1 MQTLPLLA
9 PSGRGCLLAF
19 LLCVPRQKKSR
30 EKTFS
35 SVSFLSAW
43 GRIGIMAER
52 RMESDN
58 TSPAS
63 SAAMELSDSHND
75 SEAAGAVVVPGQRVG
90 HAEDNAAGEGTYV
103 RGSHIYASVLGRR
116 RLLSPAEAQRW
127 REGLNAGE
135 EALPPLNGEDAGKSV
150 VIVEKAGGRGGFGGG
165 GGGWVPRAGD
175 VVTGVVVRVTPRVAA
190 VNIACVGR
198 RALPETFSGIV
209 RSQDVRATATEQVE
223 LYKAFR
229 PGDVVRAEVLSLGD
243 ARSYFLSTGRN
254 DLGVVSATH
263 SVSGAAMVPLSWNM
277 MMCPKT
283 NMTEPRKVAKL
294 SP

>member
-1 MQTLPLLA
+1 
-9 PSGRGCLLAF
+9 
-19 LLCVPRQKKSR
+19 
-30 EKTFS
+30 
-35 SVSFLSAW
+35 
-43 GRIGIMAER
+43 
-52 RMESDN
+52 MESDN

-75 SEAAGAVVVPGQRVG
+75 SEEAGAVVVPGQRVG

-150 VIVEKAGGRGGFGGG
+150 VIVEKAGGRGGLGG

>member
-1 MQTLPLLA
+1 MEVMDVATPTDPTHSSMDLTSA
-9 PSGRGCLLAF
+9 PEQQDEFG
-19 LLCVPRQKKSR
+19 
-30 EKTFS
+30 
-35 SVSFLSAW
+35 
-43 GRIGIMAER
+43 GI
-52 RMESDN
+52 
-58 TSPAS
+58 
-63 SAAMELSDSHND
+63 
-75 SEAAGAVVVPGQRVG
+75 VVPGQRVG
-90 HAEDNAAGEGTYV
+90 HAEDYASGEGTYV
-103 RGSHIYASVLGRR
+103 RGSHIYASVLGLR
-116 RLLSPAEAQRW
+116 RLLSPAEAQQW
-127 REGLNAGE
+127 HEGAAAAALVSTEEPTQSSREH
-135 EALPPLNGEDAGKSV
+135 DARSV
-150 VIVEKAGGRGGFGGG
+150 VVVEKAGGRGLGGG

-209 RSQDVRATATEQVE
+209 RSQDVRATSTEQVE

-263 SVSGAAMVPLSWNM
+263 SVSGAAMVPLSWNL

-294 SP
+294 TP

>member
-1 MQTLPLLA
+1 
-9 PSGRGCLLAF
+9 
-19 LLCVPRQKKSR
+19 
-30 EKTFS
+30 
-35 SVSFLSAW
+35 
-43 GRIGIMAER
+43 
-52 RMESDN
+52 MESDN

-63 SAAMELSDSHND
+63 SASMELSDSYHD
-75 SEAAGAVVVPGQRVG
+75 SEAGAVVVPGQRVG
-90 HAEDNAAGEGTYV
+90 HAEDYAAGEGTYV

-127 REGLNAGE
+127 REGLNVGE
-135 EALPPLNGEDAGKSV
+135 EASPVNGGEDAGKSV
-150 VIVEKAGGRGGFGGG
+150 VVVEKAGGRGLGG

-283 NMTEPRKVAKL
+283 NMTEPRRGSL
-294 SP
+294 PS